1 MAQSSTLRLQ
11 FPVSSGS
18 QHRTKESEWVPVEKD
33 MPSTAAGAPAGDPIA
48 DKEDKVFPD
57 ATASAVSNYTN
68 EQTQQSAVSDWA
80 DLDGSRNL
88 CQKTP
93 VSRSRVH

>member
-33 MPSTAAGAPAGDPIA
+33 LPSNVGGGGGEAGQTAAEPTE

-57 ATASAVSNYTN
+57 APSAVSNPTF
-68 EQTQQSAVSDWA
+68 EFI
-80 DLDGSRNL
+80 
-88 CQKTP
+88 
-93 VSRSRVH
+93 